1 MIIKNLDFVNKILD
15 LKISRRD
22 LRSSVANF

>member
-22 LRSSVANF
+22 LRSKVANF